1 MTERVQPVSCHLTP
15 EQIEHIR
22 QALASMS
29 IENMPV
35 SEAMLQ
41 DAVDY
46 LSGRKAEQEILDGIA
61 KRAHHLNCDDKTS
74 SQF

>member
-1 MTERVQPVSCHLTP
+1 MTERVQPMSCQLTP

-22 QALASMS
+22 QASASMA

-35 SEAMLQ
+35 SEDSYR
-41 DAVDY
+41 DAIDY

-61 KRAHHLNCDDKTS
+61 KRAHHLTCDDKTS
-74 SQF
+74 SRF